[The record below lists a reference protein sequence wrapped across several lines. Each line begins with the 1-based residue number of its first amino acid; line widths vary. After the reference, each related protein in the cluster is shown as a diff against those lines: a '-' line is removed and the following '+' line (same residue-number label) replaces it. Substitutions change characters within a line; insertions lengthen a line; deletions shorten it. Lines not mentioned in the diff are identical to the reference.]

1 MTDKEKEELYL
12 KTILLHRTIVA
23 DICNKMGIPEI
34 GQQHDL
40 SKFTNEEFSIYKWAD
55 GKMSPHDNARKE
67 LGYSP
72 SWVYHKGRN
81 PHHWEY
87 WLIF

>member
-1 MTDKEKEELYL
+1 MTDKEKEELHL
-12 KTILLHRTIVA
+12 NTILLHRSIVA

-40 SKFTNEEFSIYKWAD
+40 SKFTEEEFSIYKWAD
-55 GKMSPHDNARKE
+55 GKRSPHENAREK